1 MTDYYPKDKVEEI
14 TKKYHWVNG
23 MDEYLMRTGSE
34 HLEKFTAL
42 RNAIFYGNPY
52 KIKEYLSKSKPRD
65 KHVRRKGIKSMAADI
80 ITDNVCKSCG
90 LAIPRL
96 KKKKIE
102 LNPWINDKDD
112 VTMLKI

>member
-42 RNAIFYGNPY
+42 RNAIFFG
-52 KIKEYLSKSKPRD
+52 ISSTLSF
-65 KHVRRKGIKSMAADI
+65 G
-80 ITDNVCKSCG
+80 
-90 LAIPRL
+90 
-96 KKKKIE
+96 
-102 LNPWINDKDD
+102 
-112 VTMLKI
+112 